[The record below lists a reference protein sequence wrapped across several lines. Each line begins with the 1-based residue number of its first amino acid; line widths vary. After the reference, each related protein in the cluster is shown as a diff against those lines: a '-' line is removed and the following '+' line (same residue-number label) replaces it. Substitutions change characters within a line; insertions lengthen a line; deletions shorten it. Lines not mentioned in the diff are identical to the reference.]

1 VKGVSPLP
9 VRQEN
14 RPALRRRI
22 LLGTWLL
29 AAVVIIGRSVE
40 LQVVEGAAWRDEAD
54 RQHRRTSEVPAA
66 RGSILDRDGVPLA
79 VSHETFRVSVAPGEV
94 QDREGTAELLAQAM
108 ELSKGEAQRVL
119 RSGRR
124 WVVLPGRYPPS
135 VREALAGAR
144 GVYVERE
151 LRRFHPHGELM
162 AGVLGAVVDGMG
174 VDGIEN
180 SFETILAGFPGQ
192 EVVARDSRG
201 RPIPGEAWE
210 VRAPL
215 TGGEVVLTLDVDLQ
229 EIAQEALSEA
239 LERTR
244 ASGGDL
250 LVTDPNTGEILAM
263 ASVRDGR
270 PAGLTALNS
279 PYEPGSTLKPF
290 TVAAM
295 LAHGV
300 AALGDSVDTE
310 QGSWRIHGRTIT
322 DVKRA
327 GRVDLAHA
335 LRVSS
340 NVGIAKL
347 AQGLTPGQQYESLRD
362 FGFGTPPGL
371 PIPSEASGRLRRPD
385 EWSKQSGASLSIGYE
400 VSVTPVQMAMAYG
413 ALANGGILME
423 PRLIR
428 EIRGRNGEVLQ
439 TNPPRAVRRVVPR
452 EVTDDLRQVLVD
464 VVEEGTGTAAR
475 LTTFSVAGKS
485 GTSRAY
491 SPKGGYAAGE
501 YFASFVGFFPAEN
514 PQLVVFV
521 KLDSPRGA
529 YYGGATAAPVT
540 RATLEAVL
548 AARRPPIDRRALA
561 VIAQRPMGD
570 GDASVLPST
579 GGGSPVRPASLNLD
593 GPSGAPAV
601 QEDWGNVIAGGTAVE
616 VPEVR
621 GLAPRTAVR
630 RLHSRGFHVVWEGI
644 GPVRGTMPRAGTR
657 LVAGDTVRLV
667 SAGGRDD

>member
-1 VKGVSPLP
+1 MKGVSPLP

-22 LLGTWLL
+22 LLGIWLL
-29 AAVVIIGRSVE
+29 SGVVIVGRSAE
-40 LQVVEGAAWRDEAD
+40 LQVVEGAAWREEAD
-54 RQHRRTSEVPAA
+54 RQHRHTSEVPAA
-66 RGSILDRDGVPLA
+66 RGSILDRDGIPLA

-94 QDREGTAELLAQAM
+94 QDREGTAELLARAM

-135 VREALAGAR
+135 VREALGGAR

-151 LRRFHPHGELM
+151 LRRFHPHGALM
-162 AGVLGAVVDGMG
+162 AGVLGAVVDGQG

-180 SFETILAGFPGQ
+180 SFESILAGLPGQ
-192 EVVARDSRG
+192 EVVARDARG
-201 RPIPGEAWE
+201 RPIPGESWQ
-210 VRAPL
+210 VRSPL

-239 LERTR
+239 LERTQ

-295 LAHGV
+295 MAYGV
-300 AALGDSVDTE
+300 ASLADSVDTE
-310 QGSWRIHGRTIT
+310 EGSWRIHGRTIR

-327 GRVDLAHA
+327 GKVDLAHA

-340 NVGIAKL
+340 NIGIAKL

-371 PIPSEASGRLRRPD
+371 PIPSEASGRLRRPS
-385 EWSKQSGASLSIGYE
+385 EWSRQSAASLSMGYE

-428 EIRGRNGEVLQ
+428 EIRGRDGEVIE
-439 TNPPRAVRRVVPR
+439 TNPPRAVRRVVPQQ
-452 EVTDDLRQVLVD
+452 VTDDLRHVLVD
-464 VVEEGTGTAAR
+464 VVEDGTGTAAR

-491 SPKGGYAAGE
+491 SPTGGYAVGE

-521 KLDSPRGA
+521 KLDSPRGV
-529 YYGGATAAPVT
+529 YFGGATAAPVT

-561 VIAQRPMGD
+561 VIAQQPMGQED
-570 GDASVLPST
+570 GSMPPAAGGVST
-579 GGGSPVRPASLNLD
+579 VRPASLNLD
-593 GPSGAPAV
+593 GPSGAAAD
-601 QEDWGNVIAGGTAVE
+601 EEWTNVLVGGTPVE
-616 VPEVR
+616 VPDVR

-630 RLHSRGFHVVWEGI
+630 RLHARGFHVVWQEAGS
-644 GPVRGTMPRAGTR
+644 VQGTTPRAGTR

-667 SAGGRDD
+667 STGGRDD